1 MNLFFPRVRCGKW
14 VGNVVVDQTLRA
26 TTPQRIERRGS
37 SGAHSRIGSYCP
49 KELRKMERVEHFDVP
64 SRSILSKKLNPL
76 GDDVVTC
83 SDGSNR
89 YAFGPQY
96 RYTFGRQQSSHV
108 WSTVPSH
115 VRATRGIEKAGVAS
129 RDPGPFSQLLV
140 GKSASCPTGRTYW
153 PNYKQN
159 LLAELQTEPT
169 ARSWRTWPRRRP
181 SADATRLRW
190 PCTIRRC
197 RAGRRRSP

>member
-76 GDDVVTC
+76 GDDVVTGTPDP
-83 SDGSNR
+83 STSVIL
-89 YAFGPQY
+89 
-96 RYTFGRQQSSHV
+96 SSGA
-108 WSTVPSH
+108 SSPSSGVP
-115 VRATRGIEKAGVAS
+115 
-129 RDPGPFSQLLV
+129 L
-140 GKSASCPTGRTYW
+140 
-153 PNYKQN
+153 
-159 LLAELQTEPT
+159 
-169 ARSWRTWPRRRP
+169 
-181 SADATRLRW
+181 
-190 PCTIRRC
+190 
-197 RAGRRRSP
+197 